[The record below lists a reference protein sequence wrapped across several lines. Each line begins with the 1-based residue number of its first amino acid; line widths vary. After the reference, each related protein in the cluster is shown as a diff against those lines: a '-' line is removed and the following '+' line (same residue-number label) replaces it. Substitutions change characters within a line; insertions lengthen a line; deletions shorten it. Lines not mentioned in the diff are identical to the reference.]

1 MILVVLAIFWVILL
15 APIVI
20 RYFRDGDADKSIE
33 SFHAEHDVLSRQ
45 GYAVAPAHRLD
56 EFEVERRENSS
67 MQSRPRLTVVHADD
81 TFGSL
86 ESRSSWDEW
95 SDDYEYEADSR
106 SHVDSRSHAVA
117 QSNRY
122 AQAYASRPSASPVV
136 NAYEPPLRRRTM
148 RAQRRIV
155 FSRLV
160 LAAFVLTILA
170 LVVGSSIILDLAAL
184 SWFGVVAFVALA
196 LYSVS
201 QGYLLDTSLPLL
213 SKRTRLATVAPLYG
227 YAQESADE
235 RYESSYD
242 GEVFEPDVD
251 EEWARQF
258 PRYRALG

>member
-1 MILVVLAIFWVILL
+1 
-15 APIVI
+15 
-20 RYFRDGDADKSIE
+20 
-33 SFHAEHDVLSRQ
+33 
-45 GYAVAPAHRLD
+45 
-56 EFEVERRENSS
+56 
-67 MQSRPRLTVVHADD
+67 
-81 TFGSL
+81 
-86 ESRSSWDEW
+86 
-95 SDDYEYEADSR
+95 
-106 SHVDSRSHAVA
+106 
-117 QSNRY
+117 
-122 AQAYASRPSASPVV
+122 
-136 NAYEPPLRRRTM
+136 M

-160 LAAFVLTILA
+160 VVAFVLTILA

-227 YAQESADE
+227 YQQESADDRYE
-235 RYESSYD
+235 KSADDRYESSYD